1 MMLQWLEAILLLI
14 VGFYPAIVI
23 IELTY
28 VQLLYALLFILYLP
42 VGQFT
47 TAPFFK
53 LTGIYTYYSPML
65 LGYMAN
71 KAQIDLHSGGSFDY
85 LWVMRKFRTRVESR
99 NALLCYHLEGL
110 LQIIYQIEGGL
121 IPKTVILSGTSYFF
135 NERTLARL
143 GFRYEAPSIFYRINL
158 LANFIDL
165 TWMYS
170 LSQGRF
176 GIPTLW
182 KAKKATITGGA
193 LVDQKAVLT
202 ELYQRM
208 TSRTKMN

>member
-1 MMLQWLEAILLLI
+1 MLQWLEAILLWSLDSI
-14 VGFYPAIVI
+14 GNCDYWVDLCATVVCFIIYP
-23 IELTY
+23 
-28 VQLLYALLFILYLP
+28 LFARRSIYDCPL
-42 VGQFT
+42 
-47 TAPFFK
+47 FK

-143 GFRYEAPSIFYRINL
+143 GFRYEAPSIFIGLIY
-158 LANFIDL
+158 
-165 TWMYS
+165 
-170 LSQGRF
+170 
-176 GIPTLW
+176 
-182 KAKKATITGGA
+182 
-193 LVDQKAVLT
+193 
-202 ELYQRM
+202 
-208 TSRTKMN
+208 